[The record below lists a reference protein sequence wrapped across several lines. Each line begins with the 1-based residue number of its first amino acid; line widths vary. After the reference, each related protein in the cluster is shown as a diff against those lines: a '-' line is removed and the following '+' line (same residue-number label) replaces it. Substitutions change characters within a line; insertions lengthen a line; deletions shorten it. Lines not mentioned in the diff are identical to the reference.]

1 MTQTLGGERTQ
12 LVPYPYAQASHEL
25 AVDGSEGL
33 RVAVWNDGLYST
45 TLAAFT
51 VPGEDVHTLLRDR
64 GAHNPGYGQMVERLT
79 ALTGVGWQPGDGAD
93 NAHSILAM
101 FGKDGS
107 VEFYDARRGDVR
119 LYDLRYDATQGGFAL
134 TRNKPTVGKDLP
146 VSIASGTG
154 IIYGNARKLWGHE
167 RGSVSRGDMP
177 PAHRVYEQ
185 LLAAVDASRNSR
197 SGWLRSGLGRR
208 ATKGALDRVA

>member
-1 MTQTLGGERTQ
+1 
-12 LVPYPYAQASHEL
+12 VPYPYAQASHEL

-107 VEFYDARRGDVR
+107 VELYDARRGDVR
-119 LYDLRYDATQGGFAL
+119 LYDLRYDATQGGLLLLEISRPSGKIFPSAL
-134 TRNKPTVGKDLP
+134 HLVLGLFMVMRVSCGDMSGEVCRGEICHLLTESMSSYLLPLMHLVVLAVVGFVP
-146 VSIASGTG
+146 
-154 IIYGNARKLWGHE
+154 
-167 RGSVSRGDMP
+167 GSVAG
-177 PAHRVYEQ
+177 
-185 LLAAVDASRNSR
+185 LLTALWIVWHSYRLTASH
-197 SGWLRSGLGRR
+197 
-208 ATKGALDRVA
+208 AIV